1 MNRSNSALIKCAKR
15 RRISIVDNQ
24 TNNQPMFTGANIL
37 AGATTVAKMT
47 MKIVTPVAAAAAGTV
62 IGMIAFSKYFKKD

>member
-1 MNRSNSALIKCAKR
+1 MRKAQ
-15 RRISIVDNQ
+15 RISIMENQ
-24 TNNQPMFTGANIL
+24 TNNNQPMFTGANIL

-62 IGMIAFSKYFKKD
+62 IGMIAFNKYFKKD